1 MISLDWLASL
11 GSVILINF
19 VLSGDNAIVIGLAAA
34 GLAPVMRRKAIV
46 VGIVLATVVR
56 IALSLVTFNLLKI
69 VGLML
74 AGGLLLAWVC
84 WKMWREIRNQANE
97 RKVILEAAGG
107 EAADES
113 LPGPQPKTFREA
125 LIAIIIADVSM
136 GLDNVLAVAGAS
148 RDHWDVLVI
157 GLGLSIALMAL
168 AAEIMARLL
177 ERYNWLAYIGLA
189 FVAMVAGHM
198 IWRGSNEVAA
208 AVGGTL

>member
-157 GLGLSIALMAL
+157 GLGLSIALMAD
-168 AAEIMARLL
+168 RKS
-177 ERYNWLAYIGLA
+177 
-189 FVAMVAGHM
+189 VV
-198 IWRGSNEVAA
+198 
-208 AVGGTL
+208 